1 MKAKLTL
8 TLLNALETTGAT
20 YEVHDTT
27 VTGLFVRVTAAGH
40 KAYVVTWGRA
50 KKRTLGRVG
59 VLTLDQARKEAL
71 QYLAEAREHGE
82 PLAVTQGRRSVG
94 ALTLREFID
103 EHYLPWFKNHHKGHD
118 KTRHTLDTSFTEVL
132 TLRIDEITGRH
143 MEQVRGG
150 WVKSGNKPATCNR
163 KMGAISGVFSRAVE
177 WGHLA
182 ASPLEKVKQLRVDS
196 KSRIRYL
203 LPEEEK
209 RLRLALDDRQ
219 EATRADRDSANKW
232 REERGKEPLPDLKD
246 VAFSDHLKPLV
257 LISLNTGMRRGEVFN
272 LTWADIDLKNKI
284 ITVDGD
290 TSKSGQTRHIPM
302 NREAL
307 ATIEAWKDQHTR
319 DSGYVFPGR
328 DGKRLD
334 NVNTSWEGVLKLA
347 KVTGFRWH
355 DLRHTFASKLVM
367 AGVPLNTVRDLLG
380 HSDLAMTLRYAHLA
394 PDSKASAV
402 ELI

>member
-8 TLLNALETTGAT
+8 TLLNTLETTGAT

-27 VTGLFVRVTAAGH
+27 VMGLFVRVTAAGH

-50 KKRTLGRVG
+50 KKCTLGRVG

-82 PLAVTQGRRSVG
+82 PLAVAQGRKS
-94 ALTLREFID
+94 ASTPTLRDFID
-103 EHYLPWFKNHHKGHD
+103 DHYSPWMTAHLKSAD
-118 KTRHTLDTSFTEVL
+118 KTLNLLNVGFASIMKKRLSEISQRDLETI
-132 TLRIDEITGRH
+132 RI
-143 MEQVRGG
+143 G
-150 WVKSGNKPATCNR
+150 WQAAGNTDSTANR
-163 KMGAISGVFSRAVE
+163 KMASLRGALSRAVE
-177 WGHLA
+177 WGF
-182 ASPLEKVKQLRVDS
+182 LEAHPMARLKQLKVDR
-196 KSRIRYL
+196 KGRIRYL

-209 RLRLALDDRQ
+209 RLRQALDDRQ
-219 EATRADRDSANKW
+219 ETIRADRDSANKW
-232 REERGKEPLPDLKD
+232 REERRKELLPDLKE
-246 VAFSDHLKPLV
+246 VAFPDHLKPLV

-272 LTWADIDLKNKI
+272 LTWADIDLKNKT
-284 ITVDGD
+284 ITVEGD

-307 ATIEAWKDQHTR
+307 ATIEVWKDQHTR
-319 DSGYVFPGR
+319 DSGYVFPSR

>member
-8 TLLNALETTGAT
+8 TLLNTLETTGAT

-27 VTGLFVRVTAAGH
+27 VMGLFVRVTATGH

-50 KKRTLGRVG
+50 KKCTLGRVG

-82 PLAVTQGRRSVG
+82 PLAVAQGRKS
-94 ALTLREFID
+94 ASTPTLRDFID
-103 EHYLPWFKNHHKGHD
+103 DHYSPWMTAHLKSAD
-118 KTRHTLDTSFTEVL
+118 KTLNLLNVGFASIMKKRLSEISQRDLETI
-132 TLRIDEITGRH
+132 RI
-143 MEQVRGG
+143 G
-150 WVKSGNKPATCNR
+150 WQAAGNADSTANR
-163 KMGAISGVFSRAVE
+163 KMASLRGALSRAVE
-177 WGHLA
+177 WGFLKDHPMTRL
-182 ASPLEKVKQLRVDS
+182 KQLKVDRKGRV
-196 KSRIRYL
+196 RYL
-203 LPEEEK
+203 LPDEEK
-209 RLRLALDDRQ
+209 RLRQALDDRQ
-219 EATRADRDSANKW
+219 EAIRADRDSANKW
-232 REERGKEPLPDLKD
+232 REERRKELLPDLKE
-246 VAFSDHLKPLV
+246 VAFPDHLKPLV

-272 LTWADIDLKNKI
+272 LTWADIDLKNKT
-284 ITVDGD
+284 ITVEGD

-307 ATIEAWKDQHTR
+307 AIIETWKDQHTR
-319 DSGYVFPGR
+319 DSGYVFPSK

-394 PDSKASAV
+394 PDSKAAAV
-402 ELI
+402 DLL

>member
-8 TLLNALETTGAT
+8 TLLNGLATTGAT

-82 PLAVTQGRRSVG
+82 PLAVAQGRKN
-94 ALTLREFID
+94 ATAPTLRDFID
-103 EHYLPWFKNHHKGHD
+103 DHYSPWMTAHLKSAG
-118 KTRHTLDTSFTEVL
+118 KTLNLLNVGFASIMKKRLSEISQRDLE
-132 TLRIDEITGRH
+132 TLRIEW
-143 MEQVRGG
+143 QAA
-150 WVKSGNKPATCNR
+150 GNTDSTANR
-163 KMGAISGVFSRAVE
+163 KMASLRGALSRAIE
-177 WGHLA
+177 WGF
-182 ASPLEKVKQLRVDS
+182 LEAHPMARLKQLKVDR
-196 KSRIRYL
+196 KGRIRYL

-219 EATRADRDSANKW
+219 EAIQADRDSANKW
-232 REERGKEPLPDLKD
+232 REERGKQLLPDLKD

-272 LTWADIDLKNKI
+272 LTWADIDLKNKT
-284 ITVDGD
+284 ITVNGD

-307 ATIEAWKDQHTR
+307 ATIESWKKQHTR
-319 DSGYVFPGR
+319 KSGYVFPSK